1 MPAAIS
7 YPGVYVNEI
16 PSGVHTIP
24 GVATSIVGLVGR
36 AIRGPI
42 NQAVTV
48 NSFAGF
54 ENIFG
59 GLWSE
64 SSLGFAVRDFYLN
77 GGSQAIIVRLYHA
90 DPGDPNAQPPVAAP
104 ATKASLAV
112 GPLMFIA
119 ANEGAW
125 STLLRVTVDQNAISG
140 DVAASMGLIATDLF
154 NLTVVDTGTGKT
166 EKHLN
171 LTVKDSPRRVDKILA
186 ANSALILF
194 DGVPDATKAITAGK
208 DTIGA
213 LEDLVTTKQ
222 QALIAAQNAVQD
234 LTQPNQDVADAQ
246 IALKNAIASAPAVS
260 DGLWLSELN
269 FLPQNGL
276 ADKRGLYA
284 LEQADLFNILCIPPY
299 RSPADPLDVD
309 VSLVAAAAAYCEK
322 RRAMMIVDA
331 PKDWISKD
339 VAKAKFTD
347 PNQDY
352 VGTRSRNAAL
362 YFPRLRETDPL
373 HGDQLGDF
381 AACGAVAGIWARTDT
396 QRGVWKAPAGAEAV
410 IVGATSLV
418 VSLKD
423 SEAGELNPL
432 GINCLRTFPAFGHVV
447 WGSRT
452 LRGADQFA
460 DEYKY
465 IPVRR
470 TVLYIEESLH
480 RGLKWVVFEPNG
492 EPLWAQIRLSVGAFM
507 NELYKEGAFQGATAA
522 SAYFVKCDSETMT
535 QNDID
540 AGIVNVVVGFAPLRP
555 AEFVITQ
562 IQQSAGSSTMAQS
575 TDNVPRFDPYK
586 NFKFRMKLDGRYVA
600 GFTKISVPKHTTEI
614 AHQPDGGDPSRTLK
628 QSQRTEFE
636 AITLERGVTHDADFE
651 QWANSP
657 RAGLR
662 KDVVIEVSNEAGELA
677 CVYKVHRCWV
687 SEFQGLPDVDANAKA
702 VAIQHLRLENEGW
715 ECDTQLP
722 VLPEAAL
729 SNPA

>member
-7 YPGVYVNEI
+7 YPGIYLDEI

-24 GVATSIVGLVGR
+24 GVATSIVAVVGR
-36 AIRGPI
+36 ASRGPT
-42 NQAVTV
+42 NQTVTI
-48 NSFAGF
+48 NSFAEF

-77 GGSQAIIVRLYHA
+77 GGNQATIVRLYHA
-90 DPGDPNAQPPVAAP
+90 DPGDPNAQPPVDAP

-112 GPLMFIA
+112 GPLKLIA

-125 STLLRVTVDQNAISG
+125 STLLRVTVDQNAVSG
-140 DVAASMGLIATDLF
+140 EVAASMGLIATDLF

-166 EKHLN
+166 EKHFD

-186 ANSALILF
+186 ANSSLILY

-208 DTIGA
+208 DNISV
-213 LEDLVTTKQ
+213 LEDTVATKQ
-222 QALIAAQNAVQD
+222 QALINAQNAGQD
-234 LTQPNQDVADAQ
+234 LRLPSQDVVDAQ
-246 IALKNAIASAPAVS
+246 TALKNAIASAPAVS
-260 DGLWLSELN
+260 DGLWLSELD

-299 RSPADPLDVD
+299 RSPPDPLEVD
-309 VSLVAAAAAYCEK
+309 VSLVGAAAAYCEK

-347 PNQDY
+347 ANQDY

-362 YFPRLRETDPL
+362 YFPRLRETNPL
-373 HGDQLGDF
+373 HEKQLEDF
-381 AACGAVAGIWARTDT
+381 AACGAVAGIWARTDA
-396 QRGVWKAPAGAEAV
+396 QRGIWKAPAGIEAA
-410 IVGATSLV
+410 IVGATNLV
-418 VSLKD
+418 LSLKD
-423 SEAGELNPL
+423 SEAGELNTL
-432 GINCLRTFPAFGHVV
+432 GINCLRSFPAYGQVV
-447 WGSRT
+447 WGART
-452 LRGADQFA
+452 LRGADQLA

-470 TVLYIEESLH
+470 TALYIEESLY
-480 RGLKWVVFEPNG
+480 RGLKWVVFEPND

-507 NELYKEGAFQGATAA
+507 NGLYKQGAFEGATAA

-540 AGIVNVVVGFAPLRP
+540 AGIVNVVVGFAPLKS

-562 IQQSAGSSTMAQS
+562 IQQSAANSTMAQS
-575 TDNVPRFDPYK
+575 TD
-586 NFKFRMKLDGRYVA
+586 
-600 GFTKISVPKHTTEI
+600 
-614 AHQPDGGDPSRTLK
+614 
-628 QSQRTEFE
+628 
-636 AITLERGVTHDADFE
+636 
-651 QWANSP
+651 
-657 RAGLR
+657 
-662 KDVVIEVSNEAGELA
+662 
-677 CVYKVHRCWV
+677 KV
-687 SEFQGLPDVDANAKA
+687 
-702 VAIQHLRLENEGW
+702 
-715 ECDTQLP
+715 LP
-722 VLPEAAL
+722 V
-729 SNPA
+729 PAEETLNNDA